1 MDDMTTTT
9 TTVLPTH
16 QPEHRPDASRGVV
29 RDDGC
34 GECAINMLKVIGG
47 MISCVLFVALAVYSA
62 CFFISGVVFC
72 AEEYEEIPDCAKSYR
87 GWSIAMTAIYGVSAL
102 QSKKF
107 KDLFT
112 LDLSESPGAGL
123 IFGVCLWIF
132 AVLPGLAAGLGSRDV
147 LHHPAETCDTSG
159 IPQLK
164 VWTEWIIITNWCIMG
179 ILLLAGLVCCVFF
192 R

>member
-16 QPEHRPDASRGVV
+16 RPEASRGVI
-29 RDDGC
+29 RDAGC
-34 GECAINMLKVIGG
+34 GECAVNMLKVIGG
-47 MISCVLFVALAVYSA
+47 MISCVLFVALTVYST

-87 GWSIAMTAIYGVSAL
+87 GWSIAMTAIYGVGAW
-102 QSKKF
+102 QSKKN
-107 KDLFT
+107 KELLK
-112 LDLSESPGAGL
+112 LDLGESPGAGL

-147 LHHPAETCDTSG
+147 LHRPAETCDTSG

-164 VWTEWIIITNWCIMG
+164 VWTEWIIITNWCFMG
-179 ILLLAGLVCCVFF
+179 ILLLAGIVSCVFF